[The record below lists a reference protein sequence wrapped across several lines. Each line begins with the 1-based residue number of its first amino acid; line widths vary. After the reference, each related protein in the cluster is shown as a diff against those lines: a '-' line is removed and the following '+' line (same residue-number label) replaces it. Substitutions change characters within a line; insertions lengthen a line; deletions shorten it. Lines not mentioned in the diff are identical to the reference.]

1 MDFKKALSNLDL
13 VYPDGIAKGFPLWC
27 EKGIEMQHITINAFL
42 EIFADENIEINY
54 PKQIRTIEEFSSQ
67 YKDRIEKYDT
77 TLPVF
82 VDDNE
87 MKLFITDNLPYN
99 LKRMDKEKIES
110 LLTYYY
116 VLRLLN
122 SKQIP
127 MSRDYYISPLLQF
140 NIAVSNMS
148 KQEAIDL
155 MNSKLKLF
163 CKKINLPTLI
173 LEYNGVENYSEKVYM
188 VAALNQKLETQT
200 IIQSSLLSNELLK
213 KFDISEELKNKYV
226 FDIGYSQKIFAYL
239 ACNNMDLYGMRLP
252 SIYKSKDIAIIY
264 NSNIE
269 SDIINKLKND
279 EEILSKVYF
288 DNRLG
293 KKKLKTI
300 KNEYINKGV
309 RVIIVQNH
317 VNNKDIFLV
326 YDISQKMRK
335 IFTIEEIY
343 NIIENIEIKLDDF
356 YYTKMN
362 EKLEKH
368 KTNEYAY
375 VSEFK
380 DKGKIVN

>member
-173 LEYNGVENYSEKVYM
+173 LEYNGVENYSE
-188 VAALNQKLETQT
+188 
-200 IIQSSLLSNELLK
+200 
-213 KFDISEELKNKYV
+213 
-226 FDIGYSQKIFAYL
+226 
-239 ACNNMDLYGMRLP
+239 
-252 SIYKSKDIAIIY
+252 
-264 NSNIE
+264 
-269 SDIINKLKND
+269 
-279 EEILSKVYF
+279 
-288 DNRLG
+288 
-293 KKKLKTI
+293 I
-300 KNEYINKGV
+300 K
-309 RVIIVQNH
+309 
-317 VNNKDIFLV
+317 
-326 YDISQKMRK
+326 
-335 IFTIEEIY
+335 EIY
-343 NIIENIEIKLDDF
+343 NKSYWHEL
-356 YYTKMN
+356 Y
-362 EKLEKH
+362 EKYNAEKCL
-368 KTNEYAY
+368 
-375 VSEFK
+375 F
-380 DKGKIVN
+380 